1 MNVDILLS
9 LKNKI
14 DTFSY
19 SVNSKGKD
27 ITGIEAVR
35 YAVVDNYL
43 KELTELGLSERY
55 IKDQIN
61 DLYKKLET
69 VEEQNILDK
78 PQFNFTCSE
87 DVTYYILKSLN
98 ISYEDVMENDFG
110 HFRAKSEYDKLN
122 DKMDQMVEAFSNL
135 SDTVYICNKRPG
147 RTNFAD
153 KVIDFNVIFSSIS
166 YCNSRITVIDTLNG
180 DNKTFSENQLK
191 TQLLSEMFRMCNMF
205 YNYPLIQNLLSKP
218 IPLELML
225 LQYFQLYKE
234 SKKTLTDKAL
244 ENIKDSTTKTKYY
257 DDLFKKIDNEINV
270 IIEEKNWAKKDS
282 PSEAFSMTELE
293 ELDTNESRLAHY
305 NNRLNY
311 YRYSCTVCLFDFI
324 NRTSRE
330 FTIAAFNNFSYMSS
344 KKFKDS
350 VNKTI
355 NFISI
360 PPYLKKFNSWHE
372 FFGESINQANITL
385 RKQAVRANVDEL
397 KEFTKTI
404 GSKLHQLAV
413 YLERINLRNY
423 SNEVLSEMQNMFS
436 KYLEIISKVIFI
448 YNWNIND
455 DIRKK
460 MNELE
465 DALDAHSIIVGH
477 DMGGIDDN
485 L

>member
-19 SVNSKGKD
+19 GVNSKGKD

-35 YAVVDNYL
+35 NAVVDNYL

-69 VEEQNILDK
+69 VEEHDILDK

-191 TQLLSEMFRMCNMF
+191 TELLSEMFRMCNMF
-205 YNYPLIQNLLSKP
+205 YNYPLVQNLLSKP

-257 DDLFKKIDNEINV
+257 DDLFKKIDNEI
-270 IIEEKNWAKKDS
+270 
-282 PSEAFSMTELE
+282 
-293 ELDTNESRLAHY
+293 
-305 NNRLNY
+305 
-311 YRYSCTVCLFDFI
+311 
-324 NRTSRE
+324 
-330 FTIAAFNNFSYMSS
+330 
-344 KKFKDS
+344 
-350 VNKTI
+350 KT
-355 NFISI
+355 
-360 PPYLKKFNSWHE
+360 
-372 FFGESINQANITL
+372 
-385 RKQAVRANVDEL
+385 
-397 KEFTKTI
+397 
-404 GSKLHQLAV
+404 
-413 YLERINLRNY
+413 
-423 SNEVLSEMQNMFS
+423 LS
-436 KYLEIISKVIFI
+436 
-448 YNWNIND
+448 
-455 DIRKK
+455 
-460 MNELE
+460 
-465 DALDAHSIIVGH
+465 
-477 DMGGIDDN
+477 
-485 L
+485 